1 MPGEWV
7 ALVCMMGAIKHTWAC
22 SALMKG
28 DEKCRGAASVAGQM
42 QRGSSDQMGYDNAVF
57 RLLFLRI

>member
-1 MPGEWV
+1 
-7 ALVCMMGAIKHTWAC
+7 MMGAIKHTWAC

-42 QRGSSDQMGYDNAVF
+42 QRGSSDQMGYDIAVF